1 MIEFKLETIPA
12 PGENSPVVSIIG
24 LGGSG
29 GNVLDHIALEGM
41 DGVDLIAMNCDA
53 RSLNSGMALQK
64 IQLGKSL
71 TQGLGCG
78 GDPDLGK
85 EAAMGSLE
93 EVRAAL
99 TGRRMIFLCVGL
111 GGGTGSGAAPV
122 ITRIARESGAFVIVF
137 ATLPFSFEGKRRMAQ
152 AHAALQEIRQHA
164 NALVCFENDKMGE
177 LILPKKGVAEAFEV
191 ADRIICQSVRAVTT
205 VATQPGLIRI
215 GMDDLITALKNADSR
230 CLFGFGQAKGEARAT
245 DALQAALKSPL
256 LDRGQLLEKAR
267 NVLVHICGG
276 TSLTLFEIETLM
288 RELHKHVSD
297 EAQILFGAACD
308 PKLADTLSVTI
319 ISSLGNE
326 TAAPL
331 PLAEEVI
338 PTAPKPAVPVTP
350 IISPYTSA
358 VPILS
363 VQPRQAPPSPHSGVL
378 APGMATMTGATSSVP
393 VLRLT
398 ARIEPRP
405 AKPVRPTPLA
415 PPQPDLFTAPFILD
429 EIAEAAAQIMTPQ
442 PPVEKVIEALSEPVR
457 QEVVEPVIE
466 HVAETVAAEEIPII
480 YAEEEFDAE
489 VEEIVAEEET
499 VIEPA
504 PEIVAE
510 VEEILIEE
518 EIVAEE
524 ELIIEPEPE
533 IVAEEE
539 IEPESEP
546 VEEVVAE
553 EEIETEDET
562 GSGAQHPAFSPDA
575 EHAPMRPMSVPQPA
589 ARPAARKFD
598 LREILQRQRQTR
610 LGYQRGMTPAQPAAQ
625 KPVPQPAR
633 PSSPPPR
640 PAIERTPNPDRIA
653 PIQPIPARR
662 GVSPFTP
669 TKAGNVPAP
678 VARASREQATFDE
691 QLVPVVKSGRFEKTD
706 PTVEEGEDLD
716 VPTFLR
722 KKR

>member
-1 MIEFKLETIPA
+1 MIEFKLETVPV
-12 PGENSPVVSIIG
+12 PGENIPAVSIIG

-53 RSLNSGMALQK
+53 RSLNSGMAQHK

-78 GDPDLGK
+78 GDPELGQ
-85 EAAMGSLE
+85 EAAIGSME
-93 EVRAAL
+93 DIRAAL

-122 ITRIARESGAFVIVF
+122 VARLARETGAFVIVF

-152 AHAALQEIRQHA
+152 AQAALTEIRQHA

-177 LILPKKGVAEAFEV
+177 LVLPKKGVTEAFEV

-288 RELHKHVSD
+288 HELHKHVSD

-308 PKLADTLSVTI
+308 AKLNDTLSVTI
-319 ISSLGNE
+319 ISSLGKE
-326 TAAPL
+326 KPATL
-331 PLAEEVI
+331 PVAEEKL
-338 PTAPKPAVPVTP
+338 PAPRPAVPVTP
-350 IISPYTSA
+350 IISPHTRA

-363 VQPRQAPPSPHSGVL
+363 VQPRQAPPAQLSGLL
-378 APGMATMTGATSSVP
+378 APGAATMTSATSSVP
-393 VLRLT
+393 VLRFT
-398 ARIEPRP
+398 ARIEPPRP
-405 AKPVRPTPLA
+405 AKPVRPAPLA
-415 PPQPDLFTAPFILD
+415 PPQPDLFAAPIAFAPVAGK
-429 EIAEAAAQIMTPQ
+429 EIVEAAA
-442 PPVEKVIEALSEPVR
+442 PPTVKEI
-457 QEVVEPVIE
+457 VEPGM
-466 HVAETVAAEEIPII
+466 EE
-480 YAEEEFDAE
+480 AMEEDA
-489 VEEIVAEEET
+489 
-499 VIEPA
+499 PA
-504 PEIVAE
+504 M
-510 VEEILIEE
+510 
-518 EIVAEE
+518 VAEE
-524 ELIIEPEPE
+524 ELAAGMEIEEVIATREEMIAEPEPE
-533 IVAEEE
+533 TCAEEEMIEEPEIIAEETNEPEPEPVEEFVAEEE
-539 IEPESEP
+539 IEIE
-546 VEEVVAE
+546 AE
-553 EEIETEDET
+553 AED
-562 GSGAQHPAFSPDA
+562 GPQHPAFSPDA
-575 EHAPMRPMSVPQPA
+575 EHAPMRPMHVPPPA

-610 LGYQRGMTPAQPAAQ
+610 LGYQRAHAPAEPPSRAAAAP
-625 KPVPQPAR
+625 KPVPPPQRPAA
-633 PSSPPPR
+633 PAR
-640 PAIERTPNPDRIA
+640 PAIERTPNPDRVA
-653 PIQPIPARR
+653 PIRPIPATRST
-662 GVSPFTP
+662 SPFIP
-669 TKAGNVPAP
+669 TRAGSVPA
-678 VARASREQATFDE
+678 ASPHGRGEQATFDE
-691 QLVPVVKSGRFEKTD
+691 HLVPVVKAGRFEKTV